1 MLSLSNDNDLYYDD
15 SNDVYDGYDVDGKPI
30 KLIKYKIIKKNDD
43 ESS

>member
-15 SNDVYDGYDVDGKPI
+15 GYDGYDVDGKPI
-30 KLIKYKIIKKNDD
+30 KLIKCEIIKKNDD